1 MDVAANY
8 DRVMLSAYDDRYI
21 IRVNI
26 EKLRREFLIKWREN
40 LLEEGGRTSWS
51 FGDVTLRN

>member
-40 LLEEGGRTSWS
+40 LLEEGGRTS
-51 FGDVTLRN
+51 

>member
-40 LLEEGGRTSWS
+40 LLEEGGRMSWS